1 MRFKYI
7 IAILLMMA
15 TTTDVA
21 AQALQDRFTKERPV
35 VIVCDKN
42 NPPYEFVNEKGVPAG
57 TNVDV
62 MKAVLDGL
70 NLNHVFVMK
79 EKQEKKQ
86 MLETGEADLM
96 MADSVGNFHFV
107 GKDRQLIDQMDDQFE
122 RLREKGQ
129 IAKIRKHWL
138 HPELDE
144 SEPAIDLEYVIG
156 GALILTVILLIL
168 SLVAN
173 LHIIRIKRHS
183 KAIYKMMYKALHM
196 GNYNVMQYDIK
207 HDLFTNQYGS
217 ILPDSGIGLGEYM
230 ERVDQEY
237 RVSFS
242 QKMHSLMEGREQHF
256 ELSKRWNQGTAEAP
270 VYKYLQVHAICE
282 NNKLGYPAYI
292 INAMNDVTK
301 EMEITLAA
309 QDLEHQLKVIITNP
323 FVGISFLNSK
333 GEVIVQNEAMK
344 RMGSNKGEGAMKHIQ
359 PLYNAKGEVSSY
371 LVTKE
376 A

>member
-7 IAILLMMA
+7 IATLLMM
-15 TTTDVA
+15 TTTIEVV
-21 AQALQDRFTKERPV
+21 AQALQDRYNKERPV
-35 VIVCDKN
+35 TIVCDKD
-42 NPPYEFVNEKGVPAG
+42 NPPYEFINEKGVPAG

-62 MKAVLDGL
+62 MKAVLNGL
-70 NLNHVFVMK
+70 KLNHVFVMK
-79 EKQEKKQ
+79 DKQEKRQ
-86 MLETGEADLM
+86 MLETGEADVM

-144 SEPAIDLEYVIG
+144 PEPAIDLEYVIG
-156 GALILTVILLIL
+156 GALIITVILLIL
-168 SLVAN
+168 SLLAN
-173 LHIIRIKRHS
+173 LHTIRVKRHS

-196 GNYNVMQYDIK
+196 GNYDVMQYDIK
-207 HDLFTNQYGS
+207 HDLFTNQYGN
-217 ILPDSGIGLGEYM
+217 ILPENGMGLGDYL
-230 ERVDQEY
+230 ERLDQEH
-237 RVSFS
+237 RVPFS

-270 VYKYLQVHAICE
+270 VYKYLQGHAICE
-282 NNKLGYPAYI
+282 RNKLGHPAYI
-292 INAMNDVTK
+292 INAVNDVTK

-309 QDLEHQLKVIITNP
+309 QDLEHKLKVIITNP

-333 GEVIVQNEAMK
+333 GEVIDQNEAMK
-344 RMGSNKGEGAMKHIQ
+344 RMGSNKGEGAMKHVQ
-359 PLYNAKGEVSSY
+359 PLFNAKGEVSSY